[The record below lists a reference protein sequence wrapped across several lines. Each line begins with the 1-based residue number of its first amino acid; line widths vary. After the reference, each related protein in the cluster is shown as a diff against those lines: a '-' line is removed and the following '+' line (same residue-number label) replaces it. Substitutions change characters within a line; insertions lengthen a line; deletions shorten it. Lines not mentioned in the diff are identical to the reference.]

1 MIQQGKVKYLT
12 KQEADALLQECKDQK
27 YRVIILLMMDSG
39 LRVSEAVRLQAKH
52 FDFKE
57 RVIKVQNLKK
67 RNEETYRT
75 VPMTNRL
82 IQDLSKYW
90 VQLPNTEPHS
100 YLFPPGSK
108 LSEQDHLSRK
118 TVWKRLKKLDKA
130 LHPHLLRH
138 TYATRLIAEGIALLT
153 IKELLGH
160 SSTAVTEIYTHLNTE
175 QLRQA
180 VQTIEPRE
188 SRWKKWY
195 NRLLNRKTPVLM
207 PVMKGSNQF
216 IVGRQKELTDILDLA
231 SKHVNVLILGE
242 QGSGKTH
249 LLDNLKLGH
258 QKIMRIDEMSTV
270 KKTLIGMLLELFSGD
285 KEEIAT
291 MLYGDE
297 DFGKRITRESIKNLT
312 DLLIQVTAK
321 YEYTIIVDDVTAV
334 PPNGVKVLEK
344 LRNHFHLIVAA
355 RKIPISKATFLTN
368 FQTIRLQS
376 LSRPETLLLIKKLST
391 HFKESIEDYELYRNH
406 IWQQTQGNPQFTC
419 ELVERYRKEPLV
431 TVETVRDIRHTAA
444 LKEIDM
450 SVPLLIGLS
459 SLMVLRYVGQETGDS
474 SLKLIGGIF
483 MVFALFARSIFR
495 AGKRKYV

>member
-1 MIQQGKVKYLT
+1 MI
-12 KQEADALLQECKDQK
+12 
-27 YRVIILLMMDSG
+27 
-39 LRVSEAVRLQAKH
+39 
-52 FDFKE
+52 
-57 RVIKVQNLKK
+57 
-67 RNEETYRT
+67 
-75 VPMTNRL
+75 
-82 IQDLSKYW
+82 
-90 VQLPNTEPHS
+90 
-100 YLFPPGSK
+100 
-108 LSEQDHLSRK
+108 
-118 TVWKRLKKLDKA
+118 
-130 LHPHLLRH
+130 
-138 TYATRLIAEGIALLT
+138 
-153 IKELLGH
+153 
-160 SSTAVTEIYTHLNTE
+160 
-175 QLRQA
+175 
-180 VQTIEPRE
+180 
-188 SRWKKWY
+188 
-195 NRLLNRKTPVLM
+195 
-207 PVMKGSNQF
+207 
-216 IVGRQKELTDILDLA
+216 
-231 SKHVNVLILGE
+231 
-242 QGSGKTH
+242 
-249 LLDNLKLGH
+249 
-258 QKIMRIDEMSTV
+258 
-270 KKTLIGMLLELFSGD
+270 
-285 KEEIAT
+285 
-291 MLYGDE
+291 GDE